1 MMAGT
6 AGDEVLFKGRG
17 FKTVLQELF
26 EGALIFAGAGLL
38 YEGFRSLA
46 GRPGEAILMVLIG
59 LAMFYLFYLTFIK
72 GTIGHRKRITV
83 YRSGIDVNGSYV
95 RWEQIRGIY
104 YDEAMEPTRLATYML
119 PAKYEA
125 VNTVEVESVDGRR
138 LTFRLK
144 KKDFQKFL
152 NAVEEALGSEE
163 IEKRVRKR

>member
-38 YEGFRSLA
+38 YEGFRNMA

-95 RWEQIRGIY
+95 RWEHIRGIY

-125 VNTVEVESVDGRR
+125 VNTVEVELVDGRR

-144 KKDFQKFL
+144 KRDFQKFL
-152 NAVEEALGSEE
+152 NAVVEALGSEE

>member
-38 YEGFRSLA
+38 YEGFRSMA

-95 RWEQIRGIY
+95 RWEHIRGIY

-152 NAVEEALGSEE
+152 NAVVEGLGIEEA
-163 IEKRVRKR
+163 EKRVRKR

>member
-38 YEGFRSLA
+38 YEGFRSMA

-95 RWEQIRGIY
+95 RWEHIRGIY

>member
-1 MMAGT
+1 M
-6 AGDEVLFKGRG
+6 
-17 FKTVLQELF
+17 
-26 EGALIFAGAGLL
+26 
-38 YEGFRSLA
+38 A

-59 LAMFYLFYLTFIK
+59 LAMFYLTFIK

-95 RWEQIRGIY
+95 MWEHIRSIY

>member
-6 AGDEVLFKGRG
+6 AGDEVLFKGKG

-38 YEGFRSLA
+38 YEGFRSIA

-95 RWEQIRGIY
+95 RWEHIRGIY

-152 NAVEEALGSEE
+152 NAVVEALGIEE
-163 IEKRVRKR
+163 AEKRVRKG

>member
-1 MMAGT
+1 MMV
-6 AGDEVLFKGRG
+6 GDAVLFRGRG
-17 FKTVLQELF
+17 FKTIWQEFF
-26 EGALIFAGAGLL
+26 EGALVLGGAGLFL
-38 YEGFRSLA
+38 QGLSSMTK
-46 GRPGEAILMVLIG
+46 RPGEAILMVLAG

-125 VNTVEVESVDGRR
+125 VNTVEVESMDGRR

>member
-6 AGDEVLFKGRG
+6 AGDEVLFKGKG

-38 YEGFRSLA
+38 YEGFRSIA

-95 RWEQIRGIY
+95 RWEHIRGIY

-125 VNTVEVESVDGRR
+125 VNMVEVESVDGRR

-152 NAVEEALGSEE
+152 NAVVEALGIEE
-163 IEKRVRKR
+163 AGKRVRKG

>member
-1 MMAGT
+1 
-6 AGDEVLFKGRG
+6 
-17 FKTVLQELF
+17 LQELF

-38 YEGFRSLA
+38 YEGFRNMA

-95 RWEQIRGIY
+95 RWEHIRGIY

-125 VNTVEVESVDGRR
+125 VNTVEVELVDGRR

-144 KKDFQKFL
+144 KRDFQKFL
-152 NAVEEALGSEE
+152 NAVVEALGSEE